1 MSIEHNKQ
9 VVRRLF
15 DEVFNQGNLLV
26 IDDIIAVDALG
37 HDATS
42 SEPRRGIESIRQV
55 AVSFR
60 NAFPDGEY
68 FLDDLVAEGDRV
80 VARWRLVGHH
90 QGVFMGVPPT
100 GREVEVS
107 GIIIYR
113 LADRKIAEYW
123 GVFDT
128 LALMRQIGA
137 MAE

>member
-26 IDDIIAVDALG
+26 INDIIAVDALG

-42 SEPRRGIESIRQV
+42 AEPKRGIESIRQV
-55 AVSFR
+55 AVLFR
-60 NAFPDGEY
+60 NTFPDAEY
-68 FLDDLVAEGDRV
+68 FLDDLLAEGDRV
-80 VARWRLVGHH
+80 AARWRLVGHH
-90 QGVFMGVPPT
+90 QGEFMGVPPT
-100 GREVEVS
+100 GREVKVS

-113 LADRKIAEYW
+113 LADRKIVQYW

-128 LALMRQIGA
+128 LALMRQIGVIT
-137 MAE
+137 E